1 MSGNPVPN
9 TNGDLPV
16 DSQRHVPRA
25 NPGHTRITSLLIY
38 AVTFLSGAVF
48 LGLEIIASR
57 VVAPFFGN
65 SVYVWGSLI
74 SVFLLALSIGYFLG
88 GMLADRVP
96 DFRVLSLVLFAAGVF
111 VVIVP
116 IIREPVG
123 LFISD
128 LQWDFRLSVLC
139 AVSIYFLVPSI
150 LMGMVSPY
158 VVKLKTTEFAFLGQS
173 AGNVYAVSTVGSITG
188 ALLVSFVLITA
199 FGTRAILW
207 GSGAV
212 LFFTSA
218 LCLACARLTRMQLGR
233 TANMADVQP

>member
-1 MSGNPVPN
+1 M
-9 TNGDLPV
+9 
-16 DSQRHVPRA
+16 DSQPRA
-25 NPGHTRITSLLIY
+25 PRAHPGHTRLTSLLIY
-38 AVTFLSGAVF
+38 GVACLSGAVF
-48 LGLEIIASR
+48 LGLEIMASR

-88 GMLADRVP
+88 GVLADRLP
-96 DFRVLSLVLFAAGVF
+96 DFRVLALVLFAAGGF

-123 LFISD
+123 VFVAN

-139 AVSIYFLVPSI
+139 AVSIYFLLPSI
-150 LMGMVSPY
+150 LMGLVSPY
-158 VVKLKTTEFAFLGQS
+158 IVKLKTTEFAFLGQS
-173 AGNVYAVSTVGSITG
+173 AGNVYAVSTLGSITG

-218 LCLACARLTRMQLGR
+218 LCLACARLTGMKLSR
-233 TANMADVQP
+233 TANTADVQPFSS

>member
-1 MSGNPVPN
+1 MA
-9 TNGDLPV
+9 
-16 DSQRHVPRA
+16 SQRRA
-25 NPGHTRITSLLIY
+25 PKAHPEHTRLTSFLIY
-38 AVTFLSGAVF
+38 GVTFLSGAVF

-88 GMLADRVP
+88 GVLADRMP
-96 DFRVLSLVLFAAGVF
+96 DFRVLALIHCTAGVF

-123 LFISD
+123 FFISG

-139 AVSIYFLVPSI
+139 AVSMYFLLPSI

-158 VVKLKTTEFAFLGQS
+158 IVKLKTTEFTFLGQS

-212 LFFTSA
+212 LCFTGA
-218 LCLACARLTRMQLGR
+218 LCLVCARLTGMQVGR
-233 TANMADVQP
+233 TTNRADVRL